1 MEESTLIA
9 AEPAAH
15 ELTGR
20 ILRHAGLAGSSKLVA
35 ELAALGDQ
43 PEEAPAILARMIGR
57 DGALSGRLLQLCNCG
72 PGGGRRIGGVSQAIL
87 LLGVEGVRSLVLG
100 MALVS
105 EFKRHEPAAFEKGLF
120 WRRAAYAGAAAAILT
135 EELGCILTCEPLVA
149 ALLMDCGM
157 IALDRV
163 AASDYSTVA
172 SRAISHTDLSGAE
185 QEALGIDHQQAI
197 GLLAQRWRMTT
208 VLVQAMSRHH
218 HSAQVTDSVVEQ
230 VAGVVWLAGLFAELF
245 VEAHP
250 EVLAPELCRTCA
262 MFRGGGEL
270 DCVGLLGRI
279 AARAQELG
287 DVLGIDVEGAR
298 SVNQVLGLGEQ
309 QGSEARR
316 SPRLSKS
323 GAITIYP
330 MADGE
335 VSRGTKAM
343 FHDVSSHGIGI
354 SLAFPLQEG
363 NRFVVSLP
371 RRDAKPLSLTYRVVR
386 CERADEGGYRVGADL
401 QSGALPAPA
410 PRPADNDLVK

>member
-1 MEESTLIA
+1 MGESTTIS

-15 ELTGR
+15 ELSGR

-43 PEEAPAILARMIGR
+43 PDEAPALLARMIGR

-100 MALVS
+100 LALVN
-105 EFKRHEPAAFEKGLF
+105 EFKRHEPVAFEKGLF
-120 WRRAAYAGAAAAILT
+120 WRRAVYAGAAATILT

-163 AASDYSTVA
+163 AGREYQATT
-172 SRAISHTDLSGAE
+172 SRAISHTDLSAAE
-185 QEALGIDHQQAI
+185 QEGLGIDHPQAI
-197 GLLAQRWRMTT
+197 GLLAQRWRMTA
-208 VLVQAMSRHH
+208 VLERALSRHH
-218 HSAQVTDSVVEQ
+218 HSAQASDSVVEQ
-230 VAGVVWLAGLFAELF
+230 VAGVVWLAGLFSELF
-245 VEAHP
+245 VESHP

-262 MFRGGGEL
+262 TFRCGGEL

-298 SVNQVLGLGEQ
+298 SVTQVLDLGEQ

-330 MADGE
+330 LANGE
-335 VSRGTKAM
+335 VARGTKAV

-354 SLAFPLQEG
+354 TLAFPLEQG
-363 NRFVVSLP
+363 NRFVVTLP

-401 QSGALPAPA
+401 QSGALPAP
-410 PRPADNDLVK
+410 RPADNDPPNR